1 MSDAVYYYMPLF
13 KQGVSV
19 QFGQNG
25 SPKSN
30 GYRIKFLKK
39 ATENSARKTAEY
51 MLGMTTS

>member
-1 MSDAVYYYMPLF
+1 MEGAFDPSTPEGTA
-13 KQGVSV
+13 
-19 QFGQNG
+19 QNG